1 MASVEVPAVL
11 KNSVDL
17 PTGKAVPS
25 PENESGLARHYSGV
39 LVVTRDDALSS
50 CADAVNALDGAEVHM
65 RHPETA
71 RLVAVLEGDSVD
83 LHEDLLQRIRS
94 IPGVLLASLVYH
106 YVDENGSA
114 VPGEKAAGGE
124 TT

>member
-11 KNSVDL
+11 RNSVDL
-17 PTGKAVPS
+17 PAGKAAPS
-25 PENESGLARHYSGV
+25 PENERDLARHYSGI

-50 CADAVNALDGAEVHM
+50 CADAVDALQGAEVHM

-71 RLVAVLEGDSVD
+71 RLVVVLEGDSVV
-83 LHEDLLQRIRS
+83 LHEDLLQQIRS

-106 YVDENGSA
+106 YVDENRSA
-114 VPGEKAAGGE
+114 VPGDEAAGGE
-124 TT
+124 AT